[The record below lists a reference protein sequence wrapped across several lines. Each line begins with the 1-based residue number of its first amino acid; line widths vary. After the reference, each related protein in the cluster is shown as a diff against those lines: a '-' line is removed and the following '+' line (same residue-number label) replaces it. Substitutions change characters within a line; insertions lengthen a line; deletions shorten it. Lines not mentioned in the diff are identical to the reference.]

1 MTEKN
6 IKTNIEV
13 TDNGKEI
20 AAIDAIPPIAPST
33 IARTIVFA
41 LAWVNQLFAFIGL
54 PVLEF
59 DQEGAYLAIST
70 VITLGA
76 SAWAAWKDNAFTI
89 AARIGNL
96 VMKAVKKEDAK
107 IGLHGKVN

>member
-20 AAIDAIPPIAPST
+20 AAIDAIPPIAP
-33 IARTIVFA
+33 A
-41 LAWVNQLFAFIGL
+41 
-54 PVLEF
+54 
-59 DQEGAYLAIST
+59 
-70 VITLGA
+70 
-76 SAWAAWKDNAFTI
+76 TI

>member
-1 MTEKN
+1 MTDKVIN
-6 IKTNIEV
+6 TNIEV

-20 AAIDAIPPIAPST
+20 AAVDAIPPISPDT

-41 LAWVNQLFAFIGL
+41 LAWVNQLFAFVGL
-54 PVLEF
+54 PAIDF
-59 DQEGAYLAIST
+59 DPEEAYLGIST
-70 VITLGA
+70 VITLGI
-76 SAWAAWKDNAFTI
+76 SVWFGWKDNAFTV